1 MDIEAERAEV
11 AANYLSTL
19 NDLTCNS
26 KLTINVLTMLAEE
39 SKDYG
44 QVIVDT
50 IKQQISKVRFT
61 SIFLFC
67 DC

>member
-39 SKDYG
+39 GKDYG